1 MNDLFCHNI
10 NNLLDSG
17 RTTLVSILL
26 GVTILFTFFLSQD
39 FVITDN
45 PYQVGDIAKRDI
57 KAPKDFIIE
66 DVETTLKNRKDALK
80 AVPTIYDHDASL
92 LPNLIKKIT
101 IAFKDASSVFETPLK
116 PYPPVKPVDNKTP
129 AEAAKNLTP
138 KARIWNM
145 KKDFEEKVGF
155 TFTKKEYQSLINDK
169 FSSQISTLISN
180 ILTEILSN
188 GVVAN
193 KELLLK
199 ESEKGIT
206 LHIVGTEK
214 EALVRNLKVYYSIKQ
229 AEKMVKIVAEQTFK
243 GNNIN
248 YEIRDIVVK
257 IVLKKLHPNISLN
270 RNKTEERK
278 KKVEESIK
286 PTLYEIKEGE
296 KLISEGERVTKQQ
309 LKKLMDL
316 EKRLKNENIFTRIIG
331 TALIIVFF
339 LTSSYLMFFQNAELL
354 KINHNK
360 NIMFLATILISFL
373 FIAKISEPI
382 AASISQIT
390 TIPSSS
396 MIYGIPITAGVMT
409 ICLFIGLDVAMPFA
423 LIISIF
429 TAIIFAKR
437 FELFLYFLLSGIF
450 AAHWMQDCRE
460 RKVFIK
466 AGAKLGLFNAA
477 LAISTDI
484 YMSDFYGMKL
494 LWDAFFG
501 FLGGLSAGIVTAGI
515 APLVEMLFDYTTD
528 IKLLELANLDQPILR
543 RLMIEAPGTYNHS
556 VIVGTM
562 ADSVASEI
570 GASPLLARVCG
581 YYHDIG
587 KLKKPQYF
595 IENQTNG
602 VNKHDKLAPS
612 LSALVIIAHVK
623 DGVEI
628 AQKYKLGKAI
638 VDTIKQHHGTSMLT
652 FFYDKAKQQSED
664 NNINSEDFRYPGPKP
679 QTREAGIVMLA
690 DVVEAASRTLDNP
703 TPARIQKL
711 VQNLINKIFADG
723 QLDYCELT
731 LKDLHS
737 IAKTFHKILSGIYH
751 HRIEYPDAE
760 KEKNG
765 DTGKKQHK
773 KKDSRDD
780 SSEDSNHLKR
790 LGLS

>member
-1 MNDLFCHNI
+1 MNDLFRQKI
-10 NNLLDSG
+10 NDLLDSG

-92 LPNLIKKIT
+92 LPNLIEKIT
-101 IAFKDASSVFETPLK
+101 LAFTDASSVFETPLK
-116 PYPPVKPVDNKTP
+116 SYPPVEPKDKNNP

-155 TFTKKEYQSLINDK
+155 AFSKKEYQSLINDK
-169 FSSQISTLISN
+169 FSSQITTLISN

-214 EALVRNLKVYYSIKQ
+214 ESLVRNLKVYYSIKQ

-257 IVLKKLHPNISLN
+257 VVLKNLHPNITLN

-316 EKRLKNENIFTRIIG
+316 EKRLKNENIFTRILG

-339 LTSSYLMFFQNAELL
+339 LTSSYIMFFQNAELL

-409 ICLFIGLDVAMPFA
+409 ICLFIGLDVAIPFA

-494 LWDAFFG
+494 IWDAFFG

-562 ADSVASEI
+562 ADAVASEI

-737 IAKTFHKILSGIYH
+737 IAKTFHKI
-751 HRIEYPDAE
+751 
-760 KEKNG
+760 
-765 DTGKKQHK
+765 
-773 KKDSRDD
+773 
-780 SSEDSNHLKR
+780 
-790 LGLS
+790 

>member
-1 MNDLFCHNI
+1 MNDLFRNKI
-10 NNLLDSG
+10 NVILDSG
-17 RTTLVSILL
+17 KTTLVSILF

-39 FVITDN
+39 FVITD
-45 PYQVGDIAKRDI
+45 YSYRVGDIAKRDI
-57 KAPKDFIIE
+57 KAPQDFIIE
-66 DVETTLKNRKDALK
+66 DTETTVKNRKDAVK

-92 LPNLIKKIT
+92 LPNLVEKIT
-101 IAFKDASSVFETPLK
+101 LAFAEASAIFETPLK
-116 PYPPVKPVDNKTP
+116 PYTETKPADNKNP
-129 AEAAKNLTP
+129 AEVAKTLTP
-138 KARIWNM
+138 KTQIWNL
-145 KKDFEEKVGF
+145 KKQFEEKVAYKF
-155 TFTKKEYQSLINDK
+155 SKKDYQTLINEK
-169 FSSQISTLISN
+169 FSSRVSYLISS

-188 GVVAN
+188 GIVAN

-199 ESEKGIT
+199 ETEKGIT
-206 LHIVGTEK
+206 LHKVGTDK
-214 EALVRNLKVYYSIKQ
+214 ETLVRNLKVYYSIKQ
-229 AEKMVKIVAEQTFK
+229 AEKMVKIVAENKFK
-243 GNNIN
+243 GTNVS
-248 YEIRDIVVK
+248 YEIRDIIVK
-257 IVLKKLHPNISLN
+257 VVLKNLHPNITLN

-278 KKVEESIK
+278 KKAVASIK

-316 EKRLKNENIFTRIIG
+316 EKRLKNENIVTRIVG
-331 TALIIVFF
+331 TSLIILFF
-339 LTSSYLMFFQNAELL
+339 LISSYLMFFKNSREL

-382 AASISQIT
+382 AASISVIT
-390 TIPSSS
+390 TIPSAS

-409 ICLFIGLDVAMPFA
+409 ICLFIGLDVATPFA
-423 LIISIF
+423 LIMAIF
-429 TAIIFAKR
+429 TAIIFGKR
-437 FELFLYFLLSGIF
+437 FELFLYFLLSGTV

-484 YMSDFYGMKL
+484 YMYDFYGTKL
-494 LWDAFFG
+494 LWDGAFG

-587 KLKKPQYF
+587 KLNKPQYF

-602 VNKHDKLAPS
+602 MNKHDKLAPS

-623 DGVEI
+623 DGVEL
-628 AQKYKLGKAI
+628 AHKYKLGKAI

-652 FFYDKAKQQSED
+652 FFYEKAKQQSEE
-664 NNINSEDFRYPGPKP
+664 NNINPEDFRYPGEKP

-703 TPARIQKL
+703 TPVRIQGL

-751 HRIEYPDAE
+751 HRIEYPDSE

-773 KKDSRDD
+773 KD
-780 SSEDSNHLKR
+780 SSRESSKEDSNHLKR
-790 LGLS
+790 LGL